1 MAQSPDK
8 KQTLKTEQVRI
19 RRTPKFLPFLITGAV
34 IGVVIAVILGLV
46 IPADSKTAE
55 PIVTYLIGYLG
66 ALGAALGIV
75 AAVVADRIG
84 VARAKTV
91 EATKLEA

>member
-1 MAQSPDK
+1 MAK
-8 KQTLKTEQVRI
+8 TTIKTEQVRI

-34 IGVVIAVILGLV
+34 IGVIVAVILGLS
-46 IPADSKTAE
+46 IPADSKTPE

-66 ALGAALGIV
+66 ALGAVVGIV
-75 AAVVADRIG
+75 TAVIVDRIG

-91 EATKLEA
+91 EATKLEP

>member
-8 KQTLKTEQVRI
+8 KQTLKTQQVRI
-19 RRTPKFLPFLITGAV
+19 RRTPKFLPFLITGGV
-34 IGVVIAVILGLV
+34 IGVIIALILGLT
-46 IPADSKTAE
+46 IPADAKTPA
-55 PIVTYLIGYLG
+55 PIITYLIGYLG

-75 AAVVADRIG
+75 AAVIADRIG

-91 EATKLEA
+91 EATKLVK

>member
-1 MAQSPDK
+1 MAQTK
-8 KQTLKTEQVRI
+8 ITNQQVRI

-34 IGVVIAVILGLV
+34 IGVITAVILGLS
-46 IPADSKTAE
+46 IPADSKTPE

-66 ALGAALGIV
+66 AIGAVAGIV
-75 AAVVADRIG
+75 IAVVADRIG

-91 EATKLEA
+91 EATKLEG

>member
-1 MAQSPDK
+1 MAKSPDK
-8 KQTLKTEQVRI
+8 KQTLKTQQVRI

-34 IGVVIAVILGLV
+34 IGVIVAVILGLV

-91 EATKLEA
+91 EATKLEQ

>member
-1 MAQSPDK
+1 MDQTPDK

-34 IGVVIAVILGLV
+34 IGVVIAVILGLL

-91 EATKLEA
+91 EATKLVK

>member
-1 MAQSPDK
+1 MA
-8 KQTLKTEQVRI
+8 KTTITNQQVRI

-34 IGVVIAVILGLV
+34 IGVIVAVILGLS
-46 IPADSKTAE
+46 IPADAKTPE

-66 ALGAALGIV
+66 ALGAVAGIV
-75 AAVVADRIG
+75 TAVVADRIG

-91 EATKLEA
+91 EATKLEG

>member
-1 MAQSPDK
+1 MA
-8 KQTLKTEQVRI
+8 KTTITNQQVRI

-34 IGVVIAVILGLV
+34 IGVIVAVILGLS
-46 IPADSKTAE
+46 IPADAKTPE

-66 ALGAALGIV
+66 AIGAVVGIV
-75 AAVVADRIG
+75 TAVVADRIG

-91 EATKLEA
+91 EATKLEG